1 MPDITKQ
8 LSGIIVNSLCQ
19 DCIKHPDHLTCHS
32 YYGLHLFQWI
42 LFPCPIIL
50 MDCTELRIL
59 SYQRDRCFIQDIAQS
74 LSSTVTDPAFSVV
87 LTGIICNNR
96 ISCKLLQLLWVIKT
110 SNVCL
115 LYTSDAADE

>member
-1 MPDITKQ
+1 
-8 LSGIIVNSLCQ
+8 
-19 DCIKHPDHLTCHS
+19 
-32 YYGLHLFQWI
+32 
-42 LFPCPIIL
+42 

-110 SNVCL
+110 SNVTHLCNKSTHGYHPDPLDLQQLIYIWDLFQLVFKL
-115 LYTSDAADE
+115 LYQFFQPRCVNIHIPQ